1 MISGSGAIN
10 PQRSRE
16 SRLWIQEPD
25 LSPLTYRNQLRKTLF
40 QSVAP
45 IFFFICSAV
54 LSLRELFCFWSAVSE
69 LLSQHIRTN
78 YSLRVDWSGERPEPA
93 AVWNELSFFFMC
105 ATAKKSSGALPTPKA
120 SLKAASFFVHPGVP
134 LQWYRRWNLQY
145 ALTSTQLV
153 SSHPES
159 GFELILSLVINT
171 TPNWTTVCMKR
182 SWIWLSSA
190 SLASS
195 ASADDAL

>member
-1 MISGSGAIN
+1 MTLTMTHRGFSCPLLFPSLCFLVANVFISLGEGWKTWEGMISGSGAIN

-45 IFFFICSAV
+45 IFFFICFVV

-93 AVWNELSFFFMC
+93 AVWNELSFSFMC

-120 SLKAASFFVHPGVP
+120 SLKAARFFVHPGVP
-134 LQWYRRWNLQY
+134 LQ
-145 ALTSTQLV
+145 
-153 SSHPES
+153 
-159 GFELILSLVINT
+159 
-171 TPNWTTVCMKR
+171 
-182 SWIWLSSA
+182 
-190 SLASS
+190 
-195 ASADDAL
+195 